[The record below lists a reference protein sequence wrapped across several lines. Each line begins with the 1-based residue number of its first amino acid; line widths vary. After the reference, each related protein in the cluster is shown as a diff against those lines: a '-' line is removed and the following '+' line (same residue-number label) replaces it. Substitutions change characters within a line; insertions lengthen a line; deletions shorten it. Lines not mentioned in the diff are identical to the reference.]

1 MLVVIISDSKILK
14 SEKHFGISTPFLY
27 YFSNFIIPK
36 YTQSDSLLVL
46 KDSPLPPSCM
56 NYC

>member
-1 MLVVIISDSKILK
+1 MLVVIISDSKIWK

-27 YFSNFIIPK
+27 YCSNFILPK
-36 YTQSDSLLVL
+36 YTQYDSLLVR
-46 KDSPLPPSCM
+46 KSPLPPSYV